1 MVNQVYQ
8 DMASAI
14 ETLVLLM
21 DNEGL
26 WPSANPTEA
35 MPSEAALRSQ
45 VPFAL
50 DTMGFESWLAYIF
63 IPKMRHIL
71 SAQIPIPNMSITPA
85 SEQYFT
91 SAPSAILDQLKTID
105 GLSSKANLN

>member
-35 MPSEAALRSQ
+35 MSSEAALRSQ

-91 SAPSAILDQLKTID
+91 SAPPAILDQLKTID

>member
-26 WPSANPTEA
+26 WPSTQPTEA
-35 MPSEAALRSQ
+35 ALSSQ
-45 VPFAL
+45 VPFAV
-50 DTMGFESWLAYIF
+50 DFMPFESWLAYVF

-71 SAQIPIPNMSITPA
+71 RAQMPIPEMSITPA
-85 SEQYFT
+85 AEQYFT
-91 SAPSAILDQLKTID
+91 LATPAILDELKTID
-105 GLSSKANLN
+105 GLSSKASSN

>member
-1 MVNQVYQ
+1 MVNQVYK

-21 DNEGL
+21 DNEGF
-26 WPSANPTEA
+26 WPSTMPT
-35 MPSEAALRSQ
+35 EAALRSQ
-45 VPFAL
+45 VPFAV
-50 DTMGFESWLAYIF
+50 DTMGFECWLAYVF

-71 SAQIPIPNMSITPA
+71 SAQMPIPNMSITPA
-85 SEQYFT
+85 AEQYFT
-91 SAPSAILDQLKTID
+91 SAPPAILDQLKTID

>member
-26 WPSANPTEA
+26 WPITNPT
-35 MPSEAALRSQ
+35 EAALRSQ
-45 VPFAL
+45 VPFAV
-50 DTMGFESWLAYIF
+50 DTMVFECWLAYVF

-71 SAQIPIPNMSITPA
+71 SAQMPIPNMSITPA
-85 SEQYFT
+85 AEQYFT
-91 SAPSAILDQLKTID
+91 SAPPAILDQLKTID
-105 GLSSKANLN
+105 GLSRKANLN

>member
-26 WPSANPTEA
+26 WPSTNPT
-35 MPSEAALRSQ
+35 EAALRSQ

-50 DTMGFESWLAYIF
+50 DTMGFESWLAYVF

-71 SAQIPIPNMSITPA
+71 SAQMPIPNMSITPA
-85 SEQYFT
+85 AEQYFT
-91 SAPSAILDQLKTID
+91 SAPPAILDQLKTID
-105 GLSSKANLN
+105 GLSSKANSN

>member
-26 WPSANPTEA
+26 WPSTNSTDAE
-35 MPSEAALRSQ
+35 PSETALRSK

-50 DTMGFESWLAYIF
+50 DTMGFESWLAYVF
-63 IPKMRHIL
+63 IPKMKHIL
-71 SAQIPIPNMSITPA
+71 SAQMPIPSMSITPA
-85 SEQYFT
+85 AEQYFT
-91 SAPSAILDQLKTID
+91 QAPPAILEQLKTID